1 MEPQRMSGSPQFP
14 SFEAISGPVR
24 DGAGKESCWSR
35 YLLQSNCTWL
45 TKSYLGGSGGTRRGL
60 LVGASF
66 GKLKKENPEFAVRP
80 CAFFLKKRFQFQL
93 PRQIRDRDGLKLFGK
108 DIVNFVIIKTNWT
121 CSGKNQRKKSEL
133 QVAKVR
139 TLMCREA

>member
-1 MEPQRMSGSPQFP
+1 MSGSPQFP
-14 SFEAISGPVR
+14 SFEATSGPGR

-66 GKLKKENPEFAVRP
+66 GKLKKENPEFPVRP
-80 CAFFLKKRFQFQL
+80 CAFFLENVFSFNCL
-93 PRQIRDRDGLKLFGK
+93 DKLGM
-108 DIVNFVIIKTNWT
+108 VGR
-121 CSGKNQRKKSEL
+121 SL
-133 QVAKVR
+133 AKILS
-139 TLMCREA
+139 TLSL

>member
-1 MEPQRMSGSPQFP
+1 MSVSPQFP
-14 SFEAISGPVR
+14 SFEATSGPVR

-35 YLLQSNCTWL
+35 YLLQPSCTWL

-80 CAFFLKKRFQFQL
+80 CAFFLENHFIFM
-93 PRQIRDRDGLKLFGK
+93 PRQIGDGWKLFGK
-108 DIVNFVIIKTNWT
+108 DIVNFVIMK
-121 CSGKNQRKKSEL
+121 SDLLREEPKKKE
-133 QVAKVR
+133 
-139 TLMCREA
+139 

>member
-1 MEPQRMSGSPQFP
+1 MSGSPQFP

-35 YLLQSNCTWL
+35 YLLQSSCTWL

-80 CAFFLKKRFQFQL
+80 CAFFLENVFSS
-93 PRQIRDRDGLKLFGK
+93 IAW
-108 DIVNFVIIKTNWT
+108 TNWAWRWFEALWQK
-121 CSGKNQRKKSEL
+121 CCQLFHLSRQFVPAQG
-133 QVAKVR
+133 R
-139 TLMCREA
+139 TKEKRVSCKWPK

>member
-1 MEPQRMSGSPQFP
+1 MSDSPQFP

-24 DGAGKESCWSR
+24 DGAGKASCWSR

-80 CAFFLKKRFQFQL
+80 CAFFLENVFSFNCL
-93 PRQIRDRDGLKLFGK
+93 DKLGMVGRSLAR
-108 DIVNFVIIKTNWT
+108 IL
-121 CSGKNQRKKSEL
+121 S
-133 QVAKVR
+133 
-139 TLMCREA
+139 TLSL

>member
-1 MEPQRMSGSPQFP
+1 MSGSPQFP
-14 SFEAISGPVR
+14 SFEATSGPGR

-66 GKLKKENPEFAVRP
+66 GKLKRENPEFAVRP
-80 CAFFLKKRFQFQL
+80 CAFFLKKRFQFQRPL
-93 PRQIRDRDGLKLFGK
+93 VLDKLGM
-108 DIVNFVIIKTNWT
+108 VG
-121 CSGKNQRKKSEL
+121 SSL
-133 QVAKVR
+133 AKILS
-139 TLMCREA
+139 TLSL